1 MNKKKKPMG
10 SEFQVR
16 TGVVGGT
23 LLSALFN
30 IGLHDILF
38 TAVLSVV
45 GAVVSFFVSYFL
57 KLIFQK
63 K

>member
-1 MNKKKKPMG
+1 MAQNDL
-10 SEFQVR
+10 QVR

-23 LLSALFN
+23 LLSTLFN
-30 IGLHDILF
+30 IGLHDILY

-45 GAVVSFFVSYFL
+45 GAVVSFFVSLML
-57 KLIFQK
+57 KKLFRSK

>member
-1 MNKKKKPMG
+1 ME

-45 GAVVSFFVSYFL
+45 GAVVSFFVSYTL
-57 KLIFQK
+57 KRLFEK